1 MGFEEDLKEWREVE
15 IEFATRLL
23 KHWASMVE
31 IAPNKKFSDWDIKAK
46 QWTLENFYE
55 VKDDKTS
62 RTSWNVGFE
71 YICNW
76 KPSWIYV
83 SKSDFITYKVDGK
96 FYCVPRA
103 KLLIR
108 LEFVKKEKRKWGDWD
123 KVELFIVEKSEF
135 FSFVDRNWWV
145 S

>member
-15 IEFATRLL
+15 IEFATCLL
-23 KHWASMVE
+23 KRWASMIE
-31 IAPNKKFSDWDIKAK
+31 LAPDRKFSDWDIKAK
-46 QWTLENFYE
+46 QWMLENFYE
-55 VKDDKTS
+55 VKNDKISET
-62 RTSWNVGFE
+62 TGNVWFE
-71 YICNW
+71 YMCNW
-76 KPSWIYV
+76 NPSWIYV
-83 SKSDFITYKVDGK
+83 SKSDFITYKIDGK

-108 LEFVKKEKRKWGDWD
+108 LEFVKKEKKKWGDWD
-123 KVELFIVEKSEF
+123 KVELFIVEKKHF